1 MLPERRRFERF
12 LVGSEGSL
20 ATVLEATVRLVDDR
34 VERRMLVLGYPTM
47 AEAADAGPAL
57 LAAAPGR
64 LVACEGMDS
73 RIVDLVRAK
82 GSPVPDLPRGQ
93 GWLFAEVAGKDTPDA
108 VRRLVAAASALDT
121 RLVDDRREA
130 AALWRIRED
139 GAGLA
144 GRSLPTPA
152 YGGWEDAAVPPEHLG
167 AWLRDF
173 EELLRA
179 HGLQGVPYGHFGDGC
194 VHCRIDFPFRP
205 GDPASA
211 AVFREFMTACATR
224 LRDYRGT
231 RPPPGTSQ

>member
-1 MLPERRRFERF
+1 
-12 LVGSEGSL
+12 
-20 ATVLEATVRLVDDR
+20 
-34 VERRMLVLGYPTM
+34 MLVLGYPTM